1 MRVFENISRGRAI
14 SLFLLVYLVVALYP
28 SLRNLGLP
36 LNGQLVP
43 GLWYTEYNNYI
54 IFKQSFWHLWK
65 GLDLYAAYPE
75 EHYDLFKYTP
85 TFALMFA
92 PFACLPDAMGLVF
105 WNALNVLL
113 PLWALSRLLPGKGQ
127 MLLAL
132 SLFAIPEV
140 LTSAFNSQSNGL
152 VVGLLLVALGD
163 MQRERWGRASW
174 MIALSATVK
183 LFGILFFA
191 LYLLRLDAWKQWAIQ
206 AIAALI
212 ILLGLPIVLGW
223 DALAQYGSYLDLLS
237 RDHTG
242 ELKHS
247 IFAWVQSWL
256 GALGIDPG
264 LAHSKTKTWGLLI
277 GLVIQLIPLMRGK
290 WNQHS
295 LPYAASWLMFMVL
308 FNHMAE
314 SASFVIAIMG
324 IVLYLMAKAELN
336 YPFFTP
342 SIRLAMILL
351 LFGTLFGPSDIYPE
365 SVREFIV
372 FKAQLK
378 TFPVVVF
385 WVMAWWDSIKKGPH
399 QEAFS

>member
-14 SLFLLVYLVVALYP
+14 SLFLLVYGLVALYP
-28 SLRNLGLP
+28 SLRNLLLP

-43 GLWYTEYNNYI
+43 GQWYTEYNNYI
-54 IFKQSFWHLWK
+54 IFKQSFWHLWQ
-65 GLDLYAAYPE
+65 GLDLYAPYAQ

-85 TFALMFA
+85 AFALLFA
-92 PFACLPDAMGLVF
+92 PFACLPDAIGLVL

-113 PLWALSRLLPGKGQ
+113 PMWALARLIPGKGQ

-152 VVGLLLVALGD
+152 VAGLLLVALGD

-174 MIALSATVK
+174 MIVLCATIK
-183 LFGILFFA
+183 LFGVLFFA
-191 LYLLRLDAWKQWAIQ
+191 LYLLRLDAWKLWVKHAF
-206 AIAALI
+206 AATLVLLALPL
-212 ILLGLPIVLGW
+212 LLGW
-223 DALAQYGSYLDLLS
+223 ETLAQYSSYLDLLN
-237 RDHTG
+237 RDHSS

-247 IFAWVQSWL
+247 IFGWMQSWL
-256 GALGIDPG
+256 GILGFDVD
-264 LAHSKTKTWGLLI
+264 LADSGSKKWGLML
-277 GLVIQLIPLMRGK
+277 GLVIQLIPLLRVK
-290 WNQHS
+290 WEQNL

-324 IVLYLMAKAELN
+324 IVLYLMVKSEPTHP
-336 YPFFTP
+336 YF
-342 SIRLAMILL
+342 SKGVWVAMALL
-351 LFGTLFGPSDIYPE
+351 LFGTLLGPSDLYPIFI
-365 SVREFIV
+365 REFIV

-378 TFPVVVF
+378 TFPVVLF
-385 WVMAWWDSIKKGPH
+385 WVMAWWDSIKKGP
-399 QEAFS
+399 Q